1 MTYLNKY
8 YFSLKK
14 RTLHFKMIKHYS
26 KFYQN
31 KLLRLSSI
39 TEQKSY
45 NRMEKVKNNKEQFP
59 VELLQEILQQ
69 IRSKF
74 NTVHKL

>member
-1 MTYLNKY
+1 
-8 YFSLKK
+8 
-14 RTLHFKMIKHYS
+14 
-26 KFYQN
+26 
-31 KLLRLSSI
+31 
-39 TEQKSY
+39 
-45 NRMEKVKNNKEQFP
+45 MEKVKNNKEQFP

>member
-1 MTYLNKY
+1 MT
-8 YFSLKK
+8 
-14 RTLHFKMIKHYS
+14 KHYS

-31 KLLRLSSI
+31 KLLRLSLI

-45 NRMEKVKNNKEQFP
+45 NRMEKAKSNKEQFP

>member
-1 MTYLNKY
+1 MT
-8 YFSLKK
+8 
-14 RTLHFKMIKHYS
+14 KHYS